1 MARTSTSDTP
11 PGNGPPGGPPSD
23 PEADDPDERPTGR
36 SKPTAPIPVDLD
48 VEEVAP
54 GDLRAPGLPADL
66 QARQESTWEGL
77 DVPPGW
83 EPVAKIA
90 QEVHD
95 DLAPLVT
102 LITDAIEVEIAAY
115 RDELVPRADLRG
127 SVRRNL
133 EALLVG
139 LAERRPPTPQQ
150 VAVRR
155 ELGSRRAMQG
165 LPVDAVIKAFHVGY
179 REVWARLVAALPPG
193 DDEATTKLLTGATT
207 VWQWV
212 HEVTDALAAAHAAT
226 TRSLEARAVGARQRF
241 VELLVAGDLGG
252 KEARRLARS
261 LGLDP
266 AGSFTVT
273 VVRGATDE
281 LDAVELQ
288 RRLDDVPGQHAVAVR
303 ATLVIVVS
311 QHLDADES
319 PPRPDDETGEET
331 DNGTGEEVAQQ
342 ADGPTGGPDVVA
354 ASCREIFPTAAI
366 AVGTTREGLDGARN
380 SLEDA
385 EQSLAVTADGQL
397 VEFEDVWLW
406 ATLFGAAERLEPLL
420 ATGREVADGHPHL
433 AEAVRAFA
441 DAGFS
446 VSEAARQLGLHA
458 NTVAYRLE
466 RWQELTGWNPRSFAG
481 LTRSIAALDPTA

>member
-1 MARTSTSDTP
+1 MARTSTPGTP
-11 PGNGPPGGPPSD
+11 PGTLAADPAARSATD
-23 PEADDPDERPTGR
+23 PEDAARTSAHANELGAD
-36 SKPTAPIPVDLD
+36 
-48 VEEVAP
+48 EVAP
-54 GDLRAPGLPADL
+54 GDLRADGLPPDL
-66 QARQESTWEGL
+66 QARQESTWADL
-77 DVPPGW
+77 DIPAGW
-83 EPVAKIA
+83 ESVAAMAK
-90 QEVHD
+90 EVHNNLD
-95 DLAPLVT
+95 PLVT
-102 LITDAIEVEIAAY
+102 LITDAIAVEIEAY
-115 RDELVPRADLRG
+115 RDELVPRPDLRG

-139 LAERRPPTPQQ
+139 LAERRPPTREQ
-150 VAVRR
+150 VTVRR

-165 LPVDAVIKAFHVGY
+165 LPVDALIKAFHIGY

-193 DDEATTKLLTGATT
+193 DDEATTNLLRGATT

-261 LGLDP
+261 LGLAP
-266 AGSFTVT
+266 GGRFTVA

-288 RRLDDVPGQHAVAVR
+288 RRLDEAPGQHAVAVR

-311 QHLDADES
+311 QHVAGDAEG
-319 PPRPDDETGEET
+319 GE
-331 DNGTGEEVAQQ
+331 
-342 ADGPTGGPDVVA
+342 GPDHDDAVGTPRAVA
-354 ASCREIFPTAAI
+354 AICREVFPAAAI
-366 AVGTTREGLDGARN
+366 AVGATRDGLDGARN

-385 EQSLAVTADGQL
+385 EQSLAMATEDQV
-397 VEFEDVWLW
+397 VEFEQVWLW

-420 ATGREVADGHPHL
+420 APGREVAEGHPHL

-446 VSEAARQLGLHA
+446 VSEASRQLGLHA
-458 NTVAYRLE
+458 NTVSYRLD
-466 RWQELTGWNPRSFAG
+466 RWHELTSWNPRSFAG
-481 LTRSIAALDPTA
+481 LTRSIAALDPAP